1 MKHSERVTSVVG
13 AVTALSTLVCCLPLG
28 VAAAAGTAS
37 LSVVLEPL
45 RPWLVGISVIL
56 LAIGLA
62 QLYRSNRSCRRR
74 SPVSLAVFL
83 LSAIVVVGVVLFPQI
98 IASVLANAIP

>member
-1 MKHSERVTSVVG
+1 MKHSEKMTPVVAG
-13 AVTALSTLVCCLPLG
+13 VTALSTLVCCLPLG
-28 VAAAAGTAS
+28 VAAAAGTVS

-45 RPWLVGISVIL
+45 RPWLVGISVVL

-74 SPVSLAVFL
+74 SPASLPVFL
-83 LSAIVVVGVVLFPQI
+83 LSVIVVVGVVLFPQI
-98 IASVLANAIP
+98 FAGVLANVIP